1 MGEDAEFDEFGDD
14 WEWIFADQAFSEMRD
29 DFERDMDA
37 QGLQWGD
44 GQPWWDVDRWASAW
58 WADGRAGRDL
68 CKTGAAAFVTWA
80 HGMRRVA
87 QEKIALRAKEGS
99 RIPKKLWFA
108 LVLTR
113 ARVSPRPARHP
124 RN

>member
-1 MGEDAEFDEFGDD
+1 MG
-14 WEWIFADQAFSEMRD
+14 
-29 DFERDMDA
+29 A
-37 QGLQWGD
+37 QGLQWGE

-87 QEKIALRAKEGS
+87 QEKIAGW
-99 RIPKKLWFA
+99 RISGA
-108 LVLTR
+108 DCQSLVGVSSIV
-113 ARVSPRPARHP
+113 RVIVISAG
-124 RN
+124 